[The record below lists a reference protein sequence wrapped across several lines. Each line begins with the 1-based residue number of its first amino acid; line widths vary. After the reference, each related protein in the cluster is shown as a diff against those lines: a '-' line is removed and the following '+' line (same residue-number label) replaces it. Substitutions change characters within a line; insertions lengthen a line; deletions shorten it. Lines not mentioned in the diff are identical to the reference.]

1 MRSMFEKLRTISWQQ
16 AIVLV
21 ALIASVAFTAHAL
34 PERLWNKIL
43 DSSPETIAGWI
54 TTVGLAL
61 MALAAQAR
69 RELPA
74 VVPPP
79 AQETIPPAPEG
90 FVPPAAT
97 PGPPKIP
104 REAAGYRDDAGA
116 EEREDETPRLGARGR
131 DRERGAVSVRLL
143 LTAVA
148 VLALVAAAAAVW
160 GSR

>member
-1 MRSMFEKLRTISWQQ
+1 MRLFEKLRTISWTQ
-16 AIVLV
+16 AVVLV
-21 ALIASVAFTAHAL
+21 ALVVSIAFTAHAL

-54 TTVGLAL
+54 TTIGLAFI
-61 MALAAQAR
+61 ALAAQAR

-74 VVPPP
+74 IAPPP
-79 AQETIPPAPEG
+79 ARETIPPAPEG
-90 FVPPAAT
+90 FVPPVAT

-160 GSR
+160 GSP